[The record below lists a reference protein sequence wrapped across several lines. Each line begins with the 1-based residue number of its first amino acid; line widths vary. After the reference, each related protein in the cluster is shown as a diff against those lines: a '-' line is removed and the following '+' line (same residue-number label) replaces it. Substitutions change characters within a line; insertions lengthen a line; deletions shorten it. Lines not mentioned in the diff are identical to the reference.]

1 MTWCGKKL
9 NPSQEAKGA
18 GKGAG
23 GGLQEAGQ
31 SHKAR
36 DPGTHFTSLWD
47 TYQRHSCR
55 WRIQWATRTA
65 WTWAEA

>member
-18 GKGAG
+18 GRGAG
-23 GGLQEAGQ
+23 GGLQEAGR

-36 DPGTHFTSLWD
+36 EPGTHLTSPWD
-47 TYQRHSCR
+47 T
-55 WRIQWATRTA
+55 
-65 WTWAEA
+65 